1 MNFKKIPPNY
11 YLTIIDRLTRFEPA
25 CVRYSRVFQDIINK
39 FALSVSKKELSLKEQ
54 IQIASQLLNNDTEP
68 NEFDLYIQKYLIEL
82 EQKYFKFDETSYQY
96 LSCRINYSSI
106 IKNISNLKEI
116 PKNVLWLKSIIEN
129 KNFSNELRF
138 ENSLLYP
145 IEKIILTEGETERI
159 LLNTLVSMFD
169 VDFDKLGYLLIS
181 AGGKNRVARKYY
193 EMSEYVNLPFFIL
206 LDNDAYAI
214 KELIDVK
221 LRAQDKI
228 YILKSGEF
236 EDLIPKKVVIETL
249 NYIHNNEYK
258 ANLSDIN
265 SGLKMSE
272 NIAEICKKYGF
283 GEYKKANFARMLK
296 EFIKTK
302 DFKSDFINSEIAHV
316 AELLAD

>member
-1 MNFKKIPPNY
+1 
-11 YLTIIDRLTRFEPA
+11 
-25 CVRYSRVFQDIINK
+25 
-39 FALSVSKKELSLKEQ
+39 
-54 IQIASQLLNNDTEP
+54 
-68 NEFDLYIQKYLIEL
+68 
-82 EQKYFKFDETSYQY
+82 
-96 LSCRINYSSI
+96 
-106 IKNISNLKEI
+106 
-116 PKNVLWLKSIIEN
+116 
-129 KNFSNELRF
+129 
-138 ENSLLYP
+138 
-145 IEKIILTEGETERI
+145 
-159 LLNTLVSMFD
+159 
-169 VDFDKLGYLLIS
+169 
-181 AGGKNRVARKYY
+181 
-193 EMSEYVNLPFFIL
+193 MSEYVNLPFFIL

-249 NYIHNNEYK
+249 NYIHNNEYN

-316 AELLAD
+316 AELLADYSL